1 MGDELESRGISTR
14 KRRRA
19 SSWKVI
25 AGHDGGHKSFL
36 QDYALVVSLAWRVHA
51 HEREEGFRRAWSML
65 KPGLSR
71 MLLLTSSNTVRKS
84 IARVLT
90 VINQKQRQNLREFYK
105 NSKCAYP
112 ALPLPQIKR

>member
-36 QDYALVVSLAWRVHA
+36 QDYALVVSLLASPR
-51 HEREEGFRRAWSML
+51 
-65 KPGLSR
+65 
-71 MLLLTSSNTVRKS
+71 T
-84 IARVLT
+84 
-90 VINQKQRQNLREFYK
+90 
-105 NSKCAYP
+105 
-112 ALPLPQIKR
+112 